1 MELKLYLRM
10 LQRGWWMIL
19 LTALIAVAISLT
31 ISYFA
36 VPQYQAVARFI
47 ITPGASATS
56 STDVIDS
63 LNTLDR
69 RSVVATYAEV
79 MNSKKILLSS
89 QESLQLPEAM
99 LEEFVVQAV
108 VLPDANVLELTIT
121 GPNPSSVAGL
131 ANTIGYQSILF
142 SHSLN
147 MTYALNFLDEA
158 TPPLLP
164 ISPQPLRDAAV
175 ALVLGLVAGGTISI
189 VSEQIRIPLEAYRQ
203 RGRIDSVTGIY
214 NARYFRQL
222 LNEELVKDPDGSLSL
237 GIVELSGL
245 RELQETLLPAAL
257 QYLLRKVTGT
267 LKSELRG
274 NDIIGRWG
282 DISFVVMLPTT
293 PAGAAKRTLDRIYQ
307 SLSQEIVLD
316 AYDITINV
324 DPHIGGAVYS
334 NSITAQELINK
345 AEDSLAEAHSSGV
358 TPVFLWM
365 MNNPF
370 WVQET

>member
-19 LTALIAVAISLT
+19 LTALVAVAISLT

-56 STDVIDS
+56 SAAVIDS

-79 MNSKKILLSS
+79 MNSQKILLGS

-99 LEEFVVQAV
+99 REEFVVQAV
-108 VLPDANVLELTIT
+108 VLPDANVLELTVT
-121 GPNPSSVAGL
+121 GPEPSSVAGL

-158 TPPLLP
+158 TPPSQP

-175 ALVLGLVAGGTISI
+175 ALVLGLVAGSTIAI

-222 LNEELVKDPDGSLSL
+222 LSEELVKDPDGSLSL

-267 LKSELRG
+267 LKNELRG

-282 DISFVVMLPTT
+282 DISFVVLLPTT
-293 PAGAAKRTLDRIYQ
+293 PGKAAKRTLDRIYQ
-307 SLSQEIVLD
+307 ALSQEIVLD

-345 AEDSLAEAHSSGV
+345 AEDSLVEAHSSGA

-365 MNNPF
+365 MNSPF